1 MAKHYDRDTK
11 IAYVEQIRAGKL
23 TAIEAAM
30 ELGLHKST
38 IYIWLKKYSED
49 GENAFPGSGHMR
61 PDLEYVRRL
70 ERENRQ
76 LRNENEFL
84 KKAAAYFAGDQRK
97 STR

>member
-1 MAKHYDRDTK
+1 M
-11 IAYVEQIRAGKL
+11 
-23 TAIEAAM
+23 
-30 ELGLHKST
+30 HKST

>member
-1 MAKHYDRDTK
+1 MSKQYDRDAK

-23 TAIEAAM
+23 TAIEAPR

-49 GENAFPGSGHMR
+49 GEYAFPGSGHIR
-61 PDLEYVRRL
+61 LDLEYAKRL

-84 KKAAAYFAGDQRK
+84 RKAVPYFAGD
-97 STR
+97 